1 MIKVFYG
8 DDRVKAKQA
17 IEKFLGADYEIIDCE
32 NLTAL
37 DLPSIF
43 LGASLFAETRSILLR
58 EFTANKEIAENLEKY
73 LNTPHRVAL
82 FETKLDKRGA
92 IYKNLKDKL
101 EFLEFALP
109 KQDFR
114 LVFKIYDTAKR
125 DGKQAVK
132 MLREIEQTEEP
143 IMFLG
148 ALVSSALKDYAARP
162 NGAKEKRA
170 LVELSK
176 IDLQLKTASTQ
187 PWLLL
192 ESFLLRLSSL

>member
-1 MIKVFYG
+1 
-8 DDRVKAKQA
+8 
-17 IEKFLGADYEIIDCE
+17 
-32 NLTAL
+32 
-37 DLPSIF
+37 
-43 LGASLFAETRSILLR
+43 
-58 EFTANKEIAENLEKY
+58 
-73 LNTPHRVAL
+73 
-82 FETKLDKRGA
+82 
-92 IYKNLKDKL
+92 
-101 EFLEFALP
+101 
-109 KQDFR
+109 
-114 LVFKIYDTAKR
+114 
-125 DGKQAVK
+125 